1 MASKLVARPFYIKI
15 LPFVLILIL
24 IFLVIRNF
32 VFTNKQNIKS
42 TNLRFLLFG
51 SFLSLLFWL
60 INFPQYRFGFGAI
73 TIFLFIFFESIFGTK
88 KDFIKKR
95 YIYFLI
101 IGLIYFNVSN
111 VSRIISETNRDD
123 MYRFT
128 NFPWY
133 AKPLTKQITEK
144 NRDFRYLRST
154 QGDKFWRTC
163 FNSKLIC
170 VNHDDKVSFKQ
181 NGRIIFI
188 SKF

>member
-1 MASKLVARPFYIKI
+1 M
-15 LPFVLILIL
+15 
-24 IFLVIRNF
+24 VIRNF

-73 TIFLFIFFESIFGTK
+73 TIFLFIFFECLFGTK
-88 KDFIKKR
+88 KVFIKKR
-95 YIYFLI
+95 YICFLI
-101 IGLIYFNVSN
+101 IGLIYFNISN
-111 VSRIISETNRDD
+111 VSRIISEINRDD

-170 VNHDDKVSFKQ
+170 VNHDHKVSFKQ